1 MKDEDIERL
10 CREVEFKD
18 LAVAMKGLSGNA
30 RKKIFSNLSS
40 RLAPMI
46 AEDIKYLGALDMQY
60 IAEAAETTNG
70 IIAKLLKDE
79 KSAYE
84 RIREKV
90 SREDYTKIMY
100 TPGKPDLPE
109 PINEVMERWID
120 RINETGDGSGFPL
133 DAWIVAVYDGKP
145 YRVAARDFDVDRDG
159 FMVLSEEIKADLIAA
174 GCETAEFFQFYD

>member
-30 RKKIFSNLSS
+30 RKKIFSNLSF

-46 AEDIKYLGALDMQY
+46 AEDIKYLGSLDMQY

-90 SREDYTKIMY
+90 SRLTH
-100 TPGKPDLPE
+100 
-109 PINEVMERWID
+109 
-120 RINETGDGSGFPL
+120 GSSQ
-133 DAWIVAVYDGKP
+133 YM
-145 YRVAARDFDVDRDG
+145 
-159 FMVLSEEIKADLIAA
+159 MVSLI
-174 GCETAEFFQFYD
+174 E